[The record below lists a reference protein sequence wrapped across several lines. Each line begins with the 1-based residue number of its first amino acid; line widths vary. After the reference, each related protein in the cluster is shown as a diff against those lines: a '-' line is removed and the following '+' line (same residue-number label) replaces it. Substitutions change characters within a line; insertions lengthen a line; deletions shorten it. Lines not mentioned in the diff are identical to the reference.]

1 MNTADLLNPKIPDPE
16 AFQEFANA
24 LADQV
29 PNIEHDVAQLK
40 IDSANRPLISNLFR
54 ALHTIKGDAAM
65 CRVEMGVL
73 IVHPVETVLARLRNG
88 DIVFSDMLAEA
99 ILLAV
104 DRLEQAT
111 QALQQH
117 RPVDQLKL
125 VELVEGLTQISNA
138 PPYQLDAKS
147 EAVIL
152 AVTGFRPVKTSGHIV
167 ARIASVPHSETT
179 ANDLHFFQSLAWSH
193 EMRSPLLKGRS
204 ERLLRLAVETNVMA
218 GNIVDAPQLEAAIYM
233 HDIGMLFLP
242 ESLWLGTALLKPVD
256 RWMLHEHPAQ
266 GAGLLERMAGW
277 QVAAEITRQH
287 HERQDGSGYPR
298 GLKGD
303 DIVPGAKILAIVDT
317 FEAVTL
323 KNSAQGERRSLL
335 RAITE
340 INACDNL
347 YDPFWITH
355 FNTVIRNLIEN

>member
-1 MNTADLLNPKIPDPE
+1 MDTAALLTPKIADPE

-29 PNIEHDVAQLK
+29 PGIEHDVAQLK
-40 IDSANRPLISNLFR
+40 ADPGNKPLISNLFR

-88 DIVFSDMLAEA
+88 DIGFSDVLAEA

-111 QALQQH
+111 QAVQQH

-125 VELVEGLTQISNA
+125 VELVEGLIEVANA
-138 PPYQLDAKS
+138 PTHLLDAKS

-167 ARIASVPHSETT
+167 SRNVPIPRAPNT
-179 ANDLHFFQSLAWSH
+179 ADDLQFFQSLALRH
-193 EMRSPLLKGRS
+193 ETRSPLLKGRS
-204 ERLLRLAVETNVMA
+204 ERLLRLALETNEVA
-218 GNIVDAPQLEAAIYM
+218 GKTVDAAQLEAAIYM

-242 ESLWLGTALLKPVD
+242 ETLWLGTAKLSTMDK
-256 RWMLHEHPAQ
+256 WMLHEHPAH
-266 GAGLLERMAGW
+266 GDGLLERMPGW
-277 QVAAEITRQH
+277 QDAAEIVRQH

-298 GLKGD
+298 GLEGD
-303 DIVPGAKILAIVDT
+303 EIVPGAKILALVDT

-323 KNSAQGERRSLL
+323 KNSAQGERRSLI

-340 INACDNL
+340 INASDSQF
-347 YDPFWITH
+347 DPFWIGH
-355 FNTVIRNLIEN
+355 FNTVIRRMIEG